1 MNFSSD
7 KLSKFR
13 TIQLEEMNLV
23 KLLNR
28 KDTKFIF
35 HSSKVDY
42 LLERLSSTYKLL
54 QVDGINTF
62 TYQNTYFD
70 TEDNLFY
77 NQHHNEKR
85 NRYKVRFRQYSGTD
99 DCYFEIK
106 TKNNKNR
113 TIKKR
118 LKVEENTEE
127 LGDNEARMVEDV
139 INISSQLLSP
149 KLKVNFTRLTFV
161 DKHHKERLTIDTN
174 LSVKN
179 GVKSKLFE
187 QLIIAEIKQIKYKVN
202 SEFIQ
207 IIRDMKIPELRF
219 SKYCMGMLH
228 VNDDIKYNRFKPK
241 LLYINKLL
249 QLAQN

>member
-1 MNFSSD
+1 
-7 KLSKFR
+7 
-13 TIQLEEMNLV
+13 MNLV

-28 KDTKFIF
+28 KDTKFVF
-35 HSSKVDY
+35 HYSKLDY

-54 QVDGINTF
+54 QVNGINTF

-118 LKVEENTEE
+118 LKVEENTED
-127 LGDNEARMVEDV
+127 LGDNEARMAEDAARDAAR
-139 INISSQLLSP
+139 Q
-149 KLKVNFTRLTFV
+149 
-161 DKHHKERLTIDTN
+161 
-174 LSVKN
+174 
-179 GVKSKLFE
+179 
-187 QLIIAEIKQIKYKVN
+187 AEDEAMHQ
-202 SEFIQ
+202 
-207 IIRDMKIPELRF
+207 PELPER
-219 SKYCMGMLH
+219 GG
-228 VNDDIKYNRFKPK
+228 
-241 LLYINKLL
+241 LLV
-249 QLAQN
+249 QA

>member
-1 MNFSSD
+1 MKFNSD

-54 QVDGINTF
+54 QVDDMNAF

-85 NRYKVRFRQYSGTD
+85 NRYKVRLRQYSGTD

-118 LKVEENTEE
+118 LKVETNTEN
-127 LGDNEARMVEDV
+127 LGGNERMMIEDV
-139 INISSQLLSP
+139 INIPPQLLSP

-161 DKHHKERLTIDTN
+161 DKHHKERLTIDTS
-174 LSVKN
+174 LLVKN
-179 GVKSKLFE
+179 GVTSKLFD
-187 QLIIAEIKQIKYKVN
+187 QLMIAEIKQNKYKAN

-207 IIRDMKIPELRF
+207 IIRDMKIPEMRF
-219 SKYCMGMLH
+219 SKYCMGILH
-228 VNDDIKYNRFKPK
+228 VNKGIKYNRFKPK
-241 LLYINKLL
+241 LLQINKILT
-249 QLAQN
+249 QV